1 MSLHAATWFVVLLP
15 AAFSPPT
22 RPISAPSQG
31 ASSACDAGASG
42 ALDDAIREV
51 DRGAYEL
58 AVDRLRGSYDTA
70 TDCRTLTVAAWSA
83 RGWLAAQDARRRGG
97 TPEALAEVR
106 QVLTTIEPLG
116 GPSSLAAYAVA
127 VLRAAS
133 AAAQDER
140 DELALWL
147 EHARGIAEPLEAAGA
162 APQWPLPIERAE
174 GELWIAVH
182 DYELAET
189 AFTRALAT
197 RDSPAAWR
205 GLARARAGRNRLV
218 PACEAYRRMLS
229 VGPDA
234 VVRALVAEAQ
244 QFLEGCPR

>member
-1 MSLHAATWFVVLLP
+1 MSLHAVAWFVVLLP
-15 AAFSPPT
+15 AAFAPT
-22 RPISAPSQG
+22 ALPMPAQSQG
-31 ASSACDAGASG
+31 APPVCDARASR
-42 ALDDAIREV
+42 ALDDALREL

-58 AVDRLRGSYDTA
+58 AVDRLRGSYDA
-70 TDCRTLTVAAWSA
+70 ASGCRTLTIAAWSA
-83 RGWLAAQDARRRGG
+83 RGWLAAQDARRSGG

-106 QVLTTIEPLG
+106 QVLATIEPLG

-140 DELALWL
+140 DEMALWL
-147 EHARGIAEPLEAAGA
+147 EHARGIAEPLDAAGA

-174 GELWIAVH
+174 GELWITVH

-197 RDSPAAWR
+197 RDSAAAWR

-229 VGPDA
+229 AGPDA
-234 VVRALVAEAQ
+234 VVRALVAEAE